1 MQSELIDLRNKVF
14 FFYFI
19 TNAIFVTI
27 VYVLTQVNA
36 RESTL
41 SIPLPCNVGD
51 KQGTIEPISI
61 AFTLV
66 FGILLFVQFFGMLMH
81 RISTISHII
90 ATTKIFGSKL
100 DTKKPIVKIE
110 KPSAFQ
116 NDDVTPDKIDE
127 KERTAKQRWKAVKC
141 GIGLQKLSS
150 ELRKRDTKTLVDL
163 KTTIR
168 QKLKTIHENTEEVD
182 KIASFYSDEP
192 VSITSVRNPIHR
204 PKPVKNNEDVSSSDT
219 PGPSSS

>member
-1 MQSELIDLRNKVF
+1 MQSELIDLRNMVF

-100 DTKKPIVKIE
+100 DTKKPYVKIE
-110 KPSAFQ
+110 KPTAFQ
-116 NDDVTPDKIDE
+116 DDEGTPDRKDE
-127 KERTAKQRWKAVKC
+127 KEKTVKRRWNLIKS
-141 GIGLQKLSS
+141 GIGLQILTG
-150 ELRKRDTKTLVDL
+150 ERKRHTKTLVDL
-163 KTTIR
+163 KTSIR
-168 QKLKTIHENTEEVD
+168 QMLKTIPENIEEVD
-182 KIASFYSDEP
+182 MIVNRYSDQP
-192 VSITSVRNPIHR
+192 VHKTSVRDPVGR
-204 PKPVKNNEDVSSSDT
+204 PKPVMNNVDVSSSDI